1 MGTSPMPGRFRL
13 SNQPPGLRA
22 GIDPWGEGQRRVRAI
37 LHSIQQDVFEG
48 ATARVRQILSSPHEL
63 YRVEVEREEWSYL
76 RTTILDRDA
85 LEALIEETP
94 EQLVEERFSF
104 S

>member
-1 MGTSPMPGRFRL
+1 MRTSPTPGRFRL

-22 GIDPWGEGQRRVRAI
+22 GLDPWAGAQRRVRAI
-37 LHSIQQDVFEG
+37 LSSIQQDLFEG
-48 ATARVRQILSSPHEL
+48 GTTRVRQILSSPREL

-94 EQLVEERFSF
+94 EQLIEERFSF
-104 S
+104 I

>member
-1 MGTSPMPGRFRL
+1 MRTSPTPGRFRL

-22 GIDPWGEGQRRVRAI
+22 GLDPWGEGQRRVRAI